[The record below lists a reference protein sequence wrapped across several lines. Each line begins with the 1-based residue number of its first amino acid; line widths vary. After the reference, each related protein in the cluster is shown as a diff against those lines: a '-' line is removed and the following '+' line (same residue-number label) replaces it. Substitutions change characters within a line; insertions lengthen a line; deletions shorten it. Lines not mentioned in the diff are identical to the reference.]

1 MKHVGIRLLA
11 TAVILGV
18 SALAANAADM
28 SSPSI
33 IPAPMDHQPI
43 ASEGGWYL
51 RGNIGVGIQ
60 NPDSYPYTPALA
72 GYTLQGS
79 TYEGPAIIS
88 AGVGYQ
94 VNPWFRA
101 DITAQY
107 SAMSKFGFT
116 YYAVDADTVTPGNQW
131 GANHFSGNMS
141 SVVLMANA
149 YADLGTYAGLT
160 PFVGAGL
167 GYGWHM
173 TQGFKDVGSG
183 FHVGGYGSAANAT
196 HGNFAWALHAGL
208 GYTVSSNLK
217 LEVGYTY
224 SNYGDV
230 SIGTINCAGAPCP
243 AYSFKKRNL
252 DSHDLHIG
260 MRWMLQP
267 ETPVAF
273 APEPFTVKN

>member
-18 SALAANAADM
+18 SALSANAADM

-60 NPDSYPYTPALA
+60 NPDSYPYTPVLA

-88 AGVGYQ
+88 AGIGYQ

-107 SAMSKFGFT
+107 RAMSRFGFT
-116 YYAVDADTVTPGNQW
+116 YYAVDADTVTAGNQW

-183 FHVGGYGSAANAT
+183 FHAGGYGSAANAT

-217 LEVGYTY
+217 LEVGYSY

-243 AYSFKKRNL
+243 AYSFKKKNL